1 MSRSNDTKVVQEAMH
16 QTKTDG
22 TLPNAFNARNGK
34 WETAMNGNRQELAF
48 DKSSGKLILKQNN
61 DNPDSVVAIPMAAAG
76 FFSDNMGEPRKF
88 TDSFKKAALTTNCV
102 FAKFGGQNLVMFSG
116 STEDVTK

>member
-1 MSRSNDTKVVQEAMH
+1 MSRSNDAKVVQEAMQ

-34 WETAMNGNRQELAF
+34 WETATNDSRQELAF
-48 DKSSGKLILKQNN
+48 DKSTGKLILKQHN
-61 DNPDSVVAIPMAAAG
+61 DNPDSVIGIPMAAAG
-76 FFSDNMGEPRKF
+76 FFSDNIGEPPKF

-102 FAKFGGQNLVMFSG
+102 FAKFGGQNLAMF
-116 STEDVTK
+116 